1 MKGKLMKVR
10 KKPLAIEYVKTSEL
24 VPYAGNAK
32 EHPADQIEQIKKSIL
47 DYGMNDPIA
56 VWHGNEI
63 IEGHGRLIACEEL
76 GIEEVPVIRLD
87 DLTDEERREYALVH
101 NKLTMN
107 SGFDEI
113 KLDFE
118 LSALPEFDASFFGF
132 DTSALAE
139 GGNGA
144 ADNYAGG
151 GAIKRACRRILL
163 YRPLL
168 PWTPDKAI
176 GENGKT
182 HGKHLVL
189 KARKEEKM
197 TLRLVAACMM

>member
-32 EHPADQIEQIKKSIL
+32 EHPAYQIEQIKKSIL

-56 VWHGNEI
+56 IWHGNEI

-107 SGFDEI
+107 SGFDEL

-118 LSALPEFDASFFGF
+118 LSALPEFDMSAFGF
-132 DTSALAE
+132 DMPVEIEGREDNGGSASSGGSDFNYKEQYGVIVMCKNESEQEAVYNRLTGE
-139 GGNGA
+139 G
-144 ADNYAGG
+144 YEC
-151 GAIKRACRRILL
+151 K
-163 YRPLL
+163 
-168 PWTPDKAI
+168 
-176 GENGKT
+176 
-182 HGKHLVL
+182 V
-189 KARKEEKM
+189 
-197 TLRLVAACMM
+197 VAV

>member
-56 VWHGNEI
+56 IWHGNEI

-107 SGFDEI
+107 SGFNEM

-118 LSALPEFDASFFGF
+118 LSALPEFDADFFGF
-132 DTSALAE
+132 DAAAL
-139 GGNGA
+139 
-144 ADNYAGG
+144 
-151 GAIKRACRRILL
+151 
-163 YRPLL
+163 
-168 PWTPDKAI
+168 
-176 GENGKT
+176 GET
-182 HGKHLVL
+182 DTEPE
-189 KARKEEKM
+189 RKEADYNESISVVIDCKNDAEAEEIFNRLTEEGYSCRIS
-197 TLRLVAACMM
+197 TL

>member
-32 EHPADQIEQIKKSIL
+32 DHPADQIEQIKKSIL

-56 VWHGNEI
+56 IWHGNEI

-107 SGFDEI
+107 SGFDEM

-118 LSALPEFDASFFGF
+118 LSALPEFDADFFGF
-132 DTSALAE
+132 DVSALNPNSAQEYDEEADVIPEPPAE
-139 GGNGA
+139 
-144 ADNYAGG
+144 
-151 GAIKRACRRILL
+151 
-163 YRPLL
+163 P
-168 PWTPDKAI
+168 
-176 GENGKT
+176 
-182 HGKHLVL
+182 
-189 KARKEEKM
+189 KARRGGYINSGTIILCAGTAQARKIGKN
-197 TLRLVAACMM
+197 